1 MGEAMKPVAGECCF
15 RAQLSPARKR
25 KNLRLASRWGT
36 GVLAG
41 LELRCAALLMLSMAR
56 RVCAA
61 QTEKLRNRGKGSLV
75 AVQAA
80 HRQEHEEQL
89 GQVRRPKTKT
99 RGAKLQ
105 KAANAAIDGHAS
117 LQLSQTKGKYR
128 KEKQERTHMALVVCR
143 LDGTAHP
150 SRDAR
155 TSHFCKRSAEQRR

>member
-1 MGEAMKPVAGECCF
+1 MGEAMKTAAGVGGF
-15 RAQLSPARKR
+15 SAQLSPARKR

-36 GVLAG
+36 GALAG
-41 LELRCAALLMLSMAR
+41 LELRCCAALLMLSVTRLAH
-56 RVCAA
+56 AA
-61 QTEKLRNRGKGSLV
+61 QPEKLRNRGKGSLV

-143 LDGTAHP
+143 LDGTAP
-150 SRDAR
+150 S
-155 TSHFCKRSAEQRR
+155 